1 MLGQV
6 SLGEKDLGVC
16 LAVALEQVIGWVK
29 VGANVEHLEGPASGT
44 EEGELE
50 VAGSG
55 VSW

>member
-6 SLGEKDLGVC
+6 SLEGVGLGG
-16 LAVALEQVIGWVK
+16 LALEQVIGWVK